1 MRLTF
6 QRPDGVLFEA
16 GYALT
21 HQGDRLEGDLHP
33 EERTQYDQMRFEKR
47 KTSYLL
53 GRSAAKRAVSALTGI
68 TDLPAIR
75 IEKGIFHQPIVS
87 HQDLQNVQ
95 VSLTHAGPFGAA
107 VAYPE
112 HHPLG
117 LDLER
122 ISSAFHDTL
131 QSQLTEGE
139 RERLARLPLPV
150 ETGLTMMWTAKEAL
164 SKILKTGLMTP
175 FRLFEITDLKRSVSE
190 TGTVTISGDY
200 EHFAQYKFH
209 AYVHG
214 DWVCAL
220 ALPRRSE
227 LLTPPTLLDRLQD
240 RDL

>member
-6 QRPDGVLFEA
+6 ERPDGVLFEA
-16 GYALT
+16 GFALT
-21 HQGDRLEGDLHP
+21 HQGGHLEEDLHP
-33 EERTQYDQMRFEKR
+33 EERLQYEKMRFEKR

-53 GRSAAKRAVSALTGI
+53 GRSAAKLAVSELTGI
-68 TDLPAIR
+68 RDLPAIR

-87 HQDLQNVQ
+87 HPGLQNVQ
-95 VSLTHAGPFGAA
+95 VSLTHSGPYGAA

-122 ISSAFHDTL
+122 ISSAFHNTL
-131 QSQLTEGE
+131 QSQLTDGE
-139 RERLARLPLPV
+139 RERLALLPLPD
-150 ETGLTMMWTAKEAL
+150 EAGLTMMWTAKEAL
-164 SKILKTGLMTP
+164 SKILKTGLMAP
-175 FRLFEITDLKRSVSE
+175 FRLFEITDLKQTVSAN
-190 TGTVTISGDY
+190 GAVTISGDY

-209 AYVHG
+209 AYLHG

-227 LLTPPTLLDRLQD
+227 LLTPPNLDRHQG
-240 RDL
+240 